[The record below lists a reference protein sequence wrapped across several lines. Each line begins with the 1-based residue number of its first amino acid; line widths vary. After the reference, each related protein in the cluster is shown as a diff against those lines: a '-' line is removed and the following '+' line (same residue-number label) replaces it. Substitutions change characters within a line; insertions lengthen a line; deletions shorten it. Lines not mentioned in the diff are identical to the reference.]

1 MSGYVG
7 GGVKPIALYD
17 SYTQAQ
23 ANGLL
28 DNKVDSPSLTS
39 VSGTAVFTN
48 SDNNIN
54 LTGIGG
60 IGLEVGDV
68 ISVVGSASNDKLFTV
83 EVITD
88 VDNLIVNAAHAGGT
102 TSKAL
107 VDETVAVDVSLLVKW
122 FQAPIGLGQGWVD
135 LTGTRANDINYS
147 NLTNRILSV
156 SATVIGATSRE
167 NYFFVA
173 DEIVARVYAAQDTP
187 PPLINLSE
195 NVPVGETYRVGVP
208 PLNVAGTI
216 SIWSE
221 LR

>member
-48 SDNNIN
+48 SDNNIS

-102 TSKAL
+102 TSKSL
-107 VDETVAVDVSLLVKW
+107 VNETVNATVTLVAKW
-122 FQAPIGLGQGWVD
+122 FNAAAGLGQDWVD
-135 LTGTRANDINYS
+135 VTASRANATIYTNNTQRQISVSVRYDTSVRFTMSLSVNGEVVSSNTTSAVTGGTCSVYAEIPLGSNYELTRAN
-147 NLTNRILSV
+147 
-156 SATVIGATSRE
+156 
-167 NYFFVA
+167 
-173 DEIVARVYAAQDTP
+173 
-187 PPLINLSE
+187 
-195 NVPVGETYRVGVP
+195 
-208 PLNVAGTI
+208 TI
-216 SIWSE
+216 FWME
-221 LR
+221 MR